1 LAIKRQRSAVDS
13 LAPKVNVLWLK
24 RAKVGTP
31 VWASD
36 FKDCFFV
43 FMLDLSR
50 LELTTLFPM
59 PLMKYL
65 WADSED
71 LNNSLMQLILSKEM
85 EDSGILTTNVG
96 GWHSKKN
103 FQSWNSESVRILL
116 NRMLL
121 LGTAMLEQVTDC
133 TNPEMFAD
141 WTVQA
146 WANINRFGHYNEF
159 HHHIRNL
166 NLWSGVYYVAT
177 GMEHVDIRSEA
188 RIVFQDQH
196 RVIPRGRDEFGEKVC
211 VEPEPGLMLLFPSA
225 LAHSVE
231 RHQGNGDR
239 ITVAFN
245 LKNERFT
252 TLNYEF
258 EKARDLK
265 KKPPRQ

>member
-1 LAIKRQRSAVDS
+1 
-13 LAPKVNVLWLK
+13 
-24 RAKVGTP
+24 
-31 VWASD
+31 
-36 FKDCFFV
+36 
-43 FMLDLSR
+43 MLDISH
-50 LELTTLFPM
+50 LELTSLFPM
-59 PLMKYL
+59 PLMKYF

-71 LNNSLMQLILSKEM
+71 LNNSLMQLILSKEK

-103 FQSWNSESVRILL
+103 FQDWDSESVRVLL
-116 NRMLL
+116 NRMLM
-121 LGTAMLEQVTDC
+121 LGTAMLERITGCVE
-133 TNPEMFAD
+133 PEMFSD

-177 GMEHVDIRSEA
+177 GMADVDIRAKA
-188 RIVFQDQH
+188 RIVFQDQYG
-196 RVIPRGRDEFGEKVC
+196 VIPRGRDEFGEKVF

-231 RHQGNGDR
+231 RHQGDGDR

-252 TLNYEF
+252 TLNYEL
-258 EKARDLK
+258 EKTRTLK
-265 KKPPRQ
+265 NKAPSTK